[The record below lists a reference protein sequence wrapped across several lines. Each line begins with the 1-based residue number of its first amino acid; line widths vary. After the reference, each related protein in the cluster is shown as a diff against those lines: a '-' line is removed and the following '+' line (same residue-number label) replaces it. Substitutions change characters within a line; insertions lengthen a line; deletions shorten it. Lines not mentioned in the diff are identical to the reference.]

1 MGMAPEPSIIK
12 REVIMRPSS
21 RGQSGRLLFVIGLG
35 FCAAWPISA
44 GAADPATSAVTSATT
59 LPAAES
65 AARLVPQ
72 LGSEFFQVREAT
84 TNQLVQMGIEIK
96 PVLVAARDDAD
107 PEIRVR
113 ASRILASVIDS
124 DFQRRLALFADDVN
138 DAKHYELPGWSRF
151 RKLVGS
157 DRPARNLFVEMQ
169 RAESSLMEAF
179 EEGHDAAAHVLET
192 RIRLAQAAFQGRT
205 GLIGNLSLGNIAALL
220 FFASDRDLTLSED
233 YASMLGNLPY
243 HQSFQQS
250 ISSGQQADLLKKI
263 LGAWVARDASQ
274 NLSYQNLYLAMRFNL
289 KEGLDP
295 AVHLLQQPGVMAH
308 VKPIALLTIA
318 RFGGKEH
325 LRVIAPFLDGT
336 EVCGTIDV
344 NGARYITQV
353 RDVALF
359 ASLLLS
365 EQEPKNFGFTR
376 VPPNEQVLTQIANL
390 GFRSPSERDEAFKKW
405 SDWRAAN
412 LQSHDPAK
420 PAASKS

>member
-1 MGMAPEPSIIK
+1 
-12 REVIMRPSS
+12 MRASS
-21 RGQSGRLLFVIGLG
+21 RGRGGLSLFAIGLG
-35 FCAAWPISA
+35 FWAAWPVVA
-44 GAADPATSAVTSATT
+44 RAADPATAAESSAAESS
-59 LPAAES
+59 AAES

-72 LGSEFFQVREAT
+72 LGSEFFHVREAT
-84 TNQLVQMGIEIK
+84 SNQLMQMGIEIK

-113 ASRILASVIDS
+113 ARRILASVIDA
-124 DFQRRLALFADDVN
+124 DFQHRLALFAEDVN

-151 RKLVGS
+151 RKLVGA

-179 EEGHDAAAHVLET
+179 EDGHDAAAHVLET
-192 RIRLAQAAFQGRT
+192 RIRLAQTAFQGRT
-205 GLIGNLSLGNIAALL
+205 GLLGKLSLGNIAALL
-220 FFASDRDLTLSED
+220 FVASDKDVNLSED

-243 HQSFQQS
+243 HQSFQQP

-289 KEGLDP
+289 KEGLEP
-295 AVHLLQQPGVMAH
+295 AVHLLEQPGVMAH

-325 LRVIAPFLDGT
+325 LRVVAPFLDGT

-359 ASLLLS
+359 ASLRLS

-376 VPPNEQVLTQIANL
+376 VPPNEQVFAQIANL
-390 GFRSPSERDEAFKKW
+390 GFRSASERDEAFRKW

-412 LQSHDPAK
+412 LQSHDAAK